1 MHWLSLT
8 DTEAVREN
16 SGDTVWIHHIYPRQS
31 DSIMCNGICAKSEI
45 WHWQMVLVLMKCEV
59 WNIVKLHN
67 RARLWFLRRRDG
79 TWPTESMNCL
89 NTWSNFSLL
98 WKFNKNPIHTQHWN
112 QRFEKHLNGDKK
124 NKKKADLDSPLIL
137 PELRQ
142 TQGCFLMAWMSETV
156 FFPNAPQDGA
166 KCYNMSKSIFC
177 HLRFDCV
184 PLNRQIH
191 KRAPWIL
198 MVKAQHYS
206 ACCFQSPKGGFW
218 LVVGRNVQTM

>member
-124 NKKKADLDSPLIL
+124 KKKKKADLDSPLIL

-142 TQGCFLMAWMSETV
+142 TQGCFLMAWMSMRLL
-156 FFPNAPQDGA
+156 QIMHSRDGFLSQCSTRWSQMLQYEQ
-166 KCYNMSKSIFC
+166 KYLLPFKIRLRSIE
-177 HLRFDCV
+177 
-184 PLNRQIH
+184 
-191 KRAPWIL
+191 
-198 MVKAQHYS
+198 
-206 ACCFQSPKGGFW
+206 
-218 LVVGRNVQTM
+218 

>member
-124 NKKKADLDSPLIL
+124 KRKKSWLGQSFNSSWTETNTGLLLDGMNVYEAFADNAQQRLFSFPMLHKM
-137 PELRQ
+137 E
-142 TQGCFLMAWMSETV
+142 
-156 FFPNAPQDGA
+156 PNATIWA
-166 KCYNMSKSIFC
+166 KVSFAI
-177 HLRFDCV
+177 
-184 PLNRQIH
+184 
-191 KRAPWIL
+191 
-198 MVKAQHYS
+198 
-206 ACCFQSPKGGFW
+206 
-218 LVVGRNVQTM
+218 

>member
-1 MHWLSLT
+1 MKLRLKENTGRESASGDDRVVTLFSQNSGRIKVILKKKNTQKTKTKLMHWLSLT

-124 NKKKADLDSPLIL
+124 K
-137 PELRQ
+137 
-142 TQGCFLMAWMSETV
+142 
-156 FFPNAPQDGA
+156 
-166 KCYNMSKSIFC
+166 
-177 HLRFDCV
+177 
-184 PLNRQIH
+184 
-191 KRAPWIL
+191 
-198 MVKAQHYS
+198 
-206 ACCFQSPKGGFW
+206 
-218 LVVGRNVQTM
+218 

>member
-16 SGDTVWIHHIYPRQS
+16 SGDTVWIHHICPRQS

-124 NKKKADLDSPLIL
+124 KKKKADLDSPLIL

-142 TQGCFLMAWMSETV
+142 TQGCFLMAWMSMRLLQIMHSRDCFLSQCSTRWSQMLQYEQKYL
-156 FFPNAPQDGA
+156 FPF
-166 KCYNMSKSIFC
+166 KIRLRSIE
-177 HLRFDCV
+177 
-184 PLNRQIH
+184 
-191 KRAPWIL
+191 
-198 MVKAQHYS
+198 
-206 ACCFQSPKGGFW
+206 
-218 LVVGRNVQTM
+218 